1 MKDADLVV
9 LLGAR
14 LNWMLHFG
22 KPPRFANDVKIV
34 QVLFARIYKIQIL
47 TWNYIEHLNVK
58 VDLQAE
64 ELGNNTNTCIQVQAD
79 IRSFC
84 QQVNKIWETKQ

>member
-1 MKDADLVV
+1 LKDADLVV

-22 KPPRFANDVKIV
+22 KPPRFAKDVKIV
-34 QVLFARIYKIQIL
+34 QVLFARIYKLQRL
-47 TWNYIEHLNVK
+47 TWNYIEHFYVK

-84 QQVNKIWETKQ
+84 QQVN